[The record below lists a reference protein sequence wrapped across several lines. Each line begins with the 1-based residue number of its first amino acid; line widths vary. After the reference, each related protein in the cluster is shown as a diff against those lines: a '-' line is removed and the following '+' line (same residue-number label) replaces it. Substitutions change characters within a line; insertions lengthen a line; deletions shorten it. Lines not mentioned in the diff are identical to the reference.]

1 MTVSV
6 PVQVI
11 HELKVFLLVGRTL
24 VLPSAGGSLEVSMIK
39 TMEFMRR
46 GSVIR
51 QRVDLLFPAL
61 PRTVARLMEHWW
73 AECKGGKPATRQEQK
88 AASKQGPS
96 HRAMP
101 LRFHVMVLALVYWQ
115 HQLTSSIVEL
125 G

>member
-1 MTVSV
+1 L
-6 PVQVI
+6 QVI

-24 VLPSAGGSLEVSMIK
+24 VLPSAGSSLEVNMIK
-39 TMEFMRR
+39 TLEFSQR

-73 AECKGGKPATRQEQK
+73 AECKGGKPITRQEQK
-88 AASKQGPS
+88 AASKQGRPT

-101 LRFHVMVLALVYWQ
+101 VRFHVMVLALVHWQ
-115 HQLTSSIVEL
+115 HELTSSIVEL

>member
-51 QRVDLLFPAL
+51 QRVDLLFPA
-61 PRTVARLMEHWW
+61 PVDQQHRRAWVSAKHRISSPNPSVA
-73 AECKGGKPATRQEQK
+73 PT
-88 AASKQGPS
+88 
-96 HRAMP
+96 
-101 LRFHVMVLALVYWQ
+101 
-115 HQLTSSIVEL
+115 QLHICA
-125 G
+125 GC